1 MQSIAWQYFDDTK
14 MITFL
19 KGMAKLIHPI
29 NKISKFKINPNQSF
43 DLIIQESPDD
53 PMRTL
58 NSAYG
63 GSRISRRSES
73 FSAPWH
79 LSELAND
86 FYDKFNTQMTGGLLT
101 IVTALKIFRT
111 SRTIQGTVVDQ
122 RLSYQTLSYFSNF
135 PAQVSILFLEATAA
149 CEDENIG
156 MATETMMDIVQWLLA
171 KNIIQQQH
179 TFVYFMC
186 PDFSRE
192 AIVTSQNLDTLP
204 GSHDNNRND
213 FNY

>member
-1 MQSIAWQYFDDTK
+1 MQSAWQYFDDTK

-43 DLIIQESPDD
+43 DLIVQESPED

-73 FSAPWH
+73 FSSPWH

-111 SRTIQGTVVDQ
+111 SRTIQGMLGKSTTTF
-122 RLSYQTLSYFSNF
+122 RSFFRSN
-135 PAQVSILFLEATAA
+135 SSL
-149 CEDENIG
+149 
-156 MATETMMDIVQWLLA
+156 
-171 KNIIQQQH
+171 
-179 TFVYFMC
+179 
-186 PDFSRE
+186 
-192 AIVTSQNLDTLP
+192 
-204 GSHDNNRND
+204 
-213 FNY
+213 

>member
-14 MITFL
+14 MIKFL

-43 DLIIQESPDD
+43 DLIVQESPDD

-204 GSHDNNRND
+204 GSHDNNRNE

>member
-43 DLIIQESPDD
+43 DLIVQESPDD

-73 FSAPWH
+73 FSSPWH

-111 SRTIQGTVVDQ
+111 SRTIQG
-122 RLSYQTLSYFSNF
+122 
-135 PAQVSILFLEATAA
+135 
-149 CEDENIG
+149 
-156 MATETMMDIVQWLLA
+156 MLA
-171 KNIIQQQH
+171 K
-179 TFVYFMC
+179 
-186 PDFSRE
+186 P
-192 AIVTSQNLDTLP
+192 TLKFR
-204 GSHDNNRND
+204 SFFRSNSSM
-213 FNY
+213 

>member
-1 MQSIAWQYFDDTK
+1 
-14 MITFL
+14 
-19 KGMAKLIHPI
+19 MAKLIHPI

-43 DLIIQESPDD
+43 DLIVQESPEDS
-53 PMRTL
+53 MRTL

-73 FSAPWH
+73 FSSPWH

-111 SRTIQGTVVDQ
+111 SRTIQGI
-122 RLSYQTLSYFSNF
+122 FSKIT
-135 PAQVSILFLEATAA
+135 SMIKRCLEATAA

-192 AIVTSQNLDTLP
+192 AIITSQNLDTLP
-204 GSHDNNRND
+204 GSHDNNRNE
-213 FNY
+213 FKIIVSFYQIAL

>member
-43 DLIIQESPDD
+43 DLIVQESPDD

-135 PAQVSILFLEATAA
+135 HAQVSILFLEATAA

-204 GSHDNNRND
+204 GSHDNNRNE

>member
-1 MQSIAWQYFDDTK
+1 MPSLDLYAAVLECLVVLDWYQNDNV
-14 MITFL
+14 L

-43 DLIIQESPDD
+43 DLIVQESPDD
-53 PMRTL
+53 SMRTL

-86 FYDKFNTQMTGGLLT
+86 FYDKFNNQMTGGLLT

-111 SRTIQGTVVDQ
+111 SRTIQGIFMKT
-122 RLSYQTLSYFSNF
+122 T
-135 PAQVSILFLEATAA
+135 SISGKTFFRCHSSLWRWKYWNGNRDNDGYCSMAA
-149 CEDENIG
+149 CKEYNS
-156 MATETMMDIVQWLLA
+156 AA
-171 KNIIQQQH
+171 A
-179 TFVYFMC
+179 YFC
-186 PDFSRE
+186 LFHVSR
-192 AIVTSQNLDTLP
+192 
-204 GSHDNNRND
+204 
-213 FNY
+213 F

>member
-43 DLIIQESPDD
+43 DLIVQESPDD

-111 SRTIQGTVVDQ
+111 SRTIQGTDVGQ

-135 PAQVSILFLEATAA
+135 HAQVSILFLEATAA

-204 GSHDNNRND
+204 GSHDNNRNE

>member
-43 DLIIQESPDD
+43 DLIVQESPDD
-53 PMRTL
+53 SMRTL

-111 SRTIQGTVVDQ
+111 SRTIQGTDVGQ

-135 PAQVSILFLEATAA
+135 HAQVSILFLEATAA

-204 GSHDNNRND
+204 GSHDNNRNE

>member
-1 MQSIAWQYFDDTK
+1 MSLITRMFCFHICRKLAAISFKKEHAYHDNHDFLSFFSPRNKSLSQIVLVYMQSIAWRYFDDTK
-14 MITFL
+14 MIKFL

-43 DLIIQESPDD
+43 DLIVQESPDD

-111 SRTIQGTVVDQ
+111 SRTIQGTFVDQ
-122 RLSYQTLSYFSNF
+122 RLSYQTLSHFF
-135 PAQVSILFLEATAA
+135 
-149 CEDENIG
+149 
-156 MATETMMDIVQWLLA
+156 
-171 KNIIQQQH
+171 K
-179 TFVYFMC
+179 
-186 PDFSRE
+186 FSR
-192 AIVTSQNLDTLP
+192 SSYDPYFRSN
-204 GSHDNNRND
+204 SSM
-213 FNY
+213 

>member
-29 NKISKFKINPNQSF
+29 NKISKFKINPNQSL
-43 DLIIQESPDD
+43 DLIVQESPDD

>member
-1 MQSIAWQYFDDTK
+1 MIIMIFWVFFSPRNKSLSQFGLIYMQSIAWQYFDDTK
-14 MITFL
+14 MIKFL

-43 DLIIQESPDD
+43 DLIVQESPDD

-111 SRTIQGTVVDQ
+111 SRTIQG
-122 RLSYQTLSYFSNF
+122 
-135 PAQVSILFLEATAA
+135 
-149 CEDENIG
+149 
-156 MATETMMDIVQWLLA
+156 MLA
-171 KNIIQQQH
+171 K
-179 TFVYFMC
+179 
-186 PDFSRE
+186 P
-192 AIVTSQNLDTLP
+192 TLKFR
-204 GSHDNNRND
+204 S
-213 FNY
+213 FF

>member
-1 MQSIAWQYFDDTK
+1 

-43 DLIIQESPDD
+43 DLIVQESPEDS
-53 PMRTL
+53 MRTL

-73 FSAPWH
+73 FSSPWH

-111 SRTIQGTVVDQ
+111 SRTIQGI
-122 RLSYQTLSYFSNF
+122 FSKIT
-135 PAQVSILFLEATAA
+135 SMIKRCLEATAA

-192 AIVTSQNLDTLP
+192 AIITSQNLDTLP
-204 GSHDNNRND
+204 GSHDNNRNE
-213 FNY
+213 FKIIVSFYQIAL